1 MEYDNPDTALTA
13 IQNLGNVEV
22 DGRRLRV
29 GFSNNS
35 GLEAI
40 AKQRGLTIT
49 PNGGVTGKNLEEVL
63 ANFPLPDMYDM
74 IAHLKE
80 VAETKPEELRL
91 LLISHPQIAEAI
103 VHMQVKI
110 GMIRPLTRASDQQP
124 YQQQQQQQQQ
134 LPQPLQL
141 QPPVHLGA
149 FGQQQKQQQQQQQ
162 PHVGGLAAAGG
173 FYQAQPPPLFPSQ
186 QVGGWSGQMPPLPPP
201 VPFDPSAG
209 AGAGAGGGGGRG
221 GVRSV
226 GRYACR
232 REPGLGARD
241 FAAGDEHDTGAIGGH
256 GARTEAADDGIAA
269 GGFDAD
275 AAGRR
280 DEVEGKEGGREGE
293 REGRRRDA
301 GRRVRSRDR
310 KAQRELKKREK
321 T

>member
-1 MEYDNPDTALTA
+1 MSKRLLVRRYNLLWALLVLPRPRLILLALPSLHPSETGYAFVEYDNPDTALTA

-209 AGAGAGGGGGRG
+209 AGLGSPGPRG
-221 GVRSV
+221 GLERVGGLKKTVPVRRS
-226 GRYACR
+226 R
-232 REPGLGARD
+232 
-241 FAAGDEHDTGAIGGH
+241 AAGKNEVLWK
-256 GARTEAADDGIAA
+256 
-269 GGFDAD
+269 
-275 AAGRR
+275 
-280 DEVEGKEGGREGE
+280 DEVEG
-293 REGRRRDA
+293 
-301 GRRVRSRDR
+301 RVD
-310 KAQRELKKREK
+310 
-321 T
+321 